1 MSINNM
7 SYDIVYY
14 SRCCDLDTAGRQRTI
29 VRFFTRAPSCGSGRQ
44 PCCHACCNAIAN
56 NCDPEAA
63 LGKLGNSAKP
73 SPWLRKRTIVKS
85 EPDLEKGT
93 SAAASEQFLIQA
105 QKKATRKSPFS
116 LPANG
121 ISWFYRCNMF
131 LCRVLA
137 RSRSRHTMTRND
149 LCHLKRLHLLQND
162 RNL

>member
-1 MSINNM
+1 M
-7 SYDIVYY
+7 SYDIIYFAAAVTWIQLGGNEQLFAF
-14 SRCCDLDTAGRQRTI
+14 SPR
-29 VRFFTRAPSCGSGRQ
+29 
-44 PCCHACCNAIAN
+44 
-56 NCDPEAA
+56 EAA
-63 LGKLGNSAKP
+63 VVQEGSRAVTHAAAQL
-73 SPWLRKRTIVKS
+73 RTIVKPD
-85 EPDLEKGT
+85 PDLEKGT

-149 LCHLKRLHLLQND
+149 LCHLKRLHLLRND

>member
-29 VRFFTRAPSCGSGRQ
+29 VRFFTR
-44 PCCHACCNAIAN
+44 
-56 NCDPEAA
+56 EAA
-63 LGKLGNSAKP
+63 VVQEGSRAVTHAAAQL
-73 SPWLRKRTIVKS
+73 RTIVKPD
-85 EPDLEKGT
+85 PDLEKGT

-121 ISWFYRCNMF
+121 I
-131 LCRVLA
+131 
-137 RSRSRHTMTRND
+137 T
-149 LCHLKRLHLLQND
+149 
-162 RNL
+162 

>member
-1 MSINNM
+1 M
-7 SYDIVYY
+7 SYDIIYFAAAVTWIQLGGNEQLFAFSPGPPAVVRG
-14 SRCCDLDTAGRQRTI
+14 SRAVT
-29 VRFFTRAPSCGSGRQ
+29 
-44 PCCHACCNAIAN
+44 HA
-56 NCDPEAA
+56 AA
-63 LGKLGNSAKP
+63 QL
-73 SPWLRKRTIVKS
+73 RTIVKPD
-85 EPDLEKGT
+85 PDLEKGT

-105 QKKATRKSPFS
+105 QKKATRKSPLS

-149 LCHLKRLHLLQND
+149 LCHLKRLHLLRND